1 MRTKFLVALF
11 AVFCLWS
18 CQDWG
23 EMDPPAGNQQ
33 KPTLKELASYT
44 FDDLGSDVSIGVYQ
58 GGKAPK
64 LVVDKQLEVVLEL
77 DGGYVSY
84 SNPLQFYTLQEA
96 ASLTGWVKLN
106 ESDED
111 TPIFCFS
118 DETGSKKLMF
128 TANSDLYYN
137 EEKLNTN
144 SLLLT
149 AGEWHWF
156 SVAVKPD
163 SYAIYIDGVAIDGT
177 ITNDE
182 SVATVSRAV
191 ASGEVMSF
199 MTEAS
204 KLYFGYGSKE
214 KPVKMWI
221 DEVSVYKNLITDKE
235 IAKPELPEIGEGG
248 DSSEGDGPTYEN
260 PYILGAPD
268 CSTGWWSE
276 FSPIMKADG
285 DCIFHHR
292 FVNHTNGLNAW
303 NNWVLGISNGKLPN
317 EEGYQEYAIVRADN
331 WGWLNGNGDNT
342 IDKSGYPLSNTYD
355 LTNGWTLFCQEM
367 EGAVVDLTIQRKGS
381 TLTMNADIVTKSKL
395 NWTYSWTYGA
405 IPNGELGV
413 FLTVDGS
420 YLEIDLE
427 EAYVGNVWDKNEN
440 IVGNKDFTTPFFG
453 DISEIMTVAG
463 DCKLGCQFI
472 NHRSSTGQNWNN
484 WLLAICN
491 GIERGASGYEEY
503 ASVRA
508 DNWGWIGNQLYDDGH
523 AIANSKYPFES
534 TFNWDTF
541 LNDMSDATINMVL
554 SREGDTFTMDAT
566 IMPSS
571 GNEITYKWVY
581 PELVADEVGFYLSVD
596 GSYLD
601 IITQVTYPFI
611 ANIK

>member
-163 SYAIYIDGVAIDGT
+163 SYAIYIDGVAVDGT

-191 ASGEVMSF
+191 ASGEVMNF
-199 MTEAS
+199 MTG
-204 KLYFGYGSKE
+204 LQ
-214 KPVKMWI
+214 
-221 DEVSVYKNLITDKE
+221 N
-235 IAKPELPEIGEGG
+235 
-248 DSSEGDGPTYEN
+248 
-260 PYILGAPD
+260 YILVMAQ
-268 CSTGWWSE
+268 
-276 FSPIMKADG
+276 K
-285 DCIFHHR
+285 
-292 FVNHTNGLNAW
+292 
-303 NNWVLGISNGKLPN
+303 
-317 EEGYQEYAIVRADN
+317 
-331 WGWLNGNGDNT
+331 
-342 IDKSGYPLSNTYD
+342 KSL
-355 LTNGWTLFCQEM
+355 
-367 EGAVVDLTIQRKGS
+367 
-381 TLTMNADIVTKSKL
+381 
-395 NWTYSWTYGA
+395 
-405 IPNGELGV
+405 
-413 FLTVDGS
+413 
-420 YLEIDLE
+420 
-427 EAYVGNVWDKNEN
+427 
-440 IVGNKDFTTPFFG
+440 
-453 DISEIMTVAG
+453 
-463 DCKLGCQFI
+463 
-472 NHRSSTGQNWNN
+472 
-484 WLLAICN
+484 
-491 GIERGASGYEEY
+491 
-503 ASVRA
+503 
-508 DNWGWIGNQLYDDGH
+508 
-523 AIANSKYPFES
+523 
-534 TFNWDTF
+534 
-541 LNDMSDATINMVL
+541 
-554 SREGDTFTMDAT
+554 
-566 IMPSS
+566 
-571 GNEITYKWVY
+571 
-581 PELVADEVGFYLSVD
+581 
-596 GSYLD
+596 
-601 IITQVTYPFI
+601 
-611 ANIK
+611 

>member
-163 SYAIYIDGVAIDGT
+163 SYAIYIDGVAVDGT

-182 SVATVSRAV
+182 SVATASRAV
-191 ASGEVMSF
+191 ASGEVMNF

-248 DSSEGDGPTYEN
+248 DSGDGDNPGNEN
-260 PYILGAPD
+260 IYVLGAPD

-367 EGAVVDLTIQRKGS
+367 EGAVVDLTVQRKGS

-427 EAYVGNVWDKNEN
+427 EAYVGNTYSQGYNV
-440 IVGNKDFTTPFFG
+440 VGSQDN
-453 DISEIMTVAG
+453 
-463 DCKLGCQFI
+463 
-472 NHRSSTGQNWNN
+472 STGWWGAHSSKVLMEGDGKVVYQLYNHTSKTNIWNSYVFI
-484 WLLAICN
+484 LTT
-491 GIERGASGYEEY
+491 GTHPTESGYNGATDELLIL
-503 ASVRA
+503 RA
-508 DNWGWIGNQLYDDGH
+508 DPYGWGAIYDEGAITVIDGMDVEKADGALVTVSFTRKGTEIAYSASFDYNGKTITPYTYISSNFPDNQEKW
-523 AIANSKYPFES
+523 A
-534 TFNWDTF
+534 TF
-541 LNDMSDATINMVL
+541 
-554 SREGDTFTMDAT
+554 FT
-566 IMPSS
+566 
-571 GNEITYKWVY
+571 
-581 PELVADEVGFYLSVD
+581 VD
-596 GSYLD
+596 NCWLD
-601 IITQVTYPFI
+601 IISVVTYPFI

>member
-163 SYAIYIDGVAIDGT
+163 SYAIYIDGVAVDGT

-191 ASGEVMSF
+191 ASGEVMNF

-248 DSSEGDGPTYEN
+248 DSGDGDNPGNEN
-260 PYILGAPD
+260 IYVLGAPD

-367 EGAVVDLTIQRKGS
+367 EGAVVDLTVQRKGS

-427 EAYVGNVWDKNEN
+427 EAYVGILTLKVNV
-440 IVGNKDFTTPFFG
+440 VGSQDN
-453 DISEIMTVAG
+453 
-463 DCKLGCQFI
+463 
-472 NHRSSTGQNWNN
+472 STGWWGAHSSKVLMEGDGKVVYQLYNHTSKTNIWNSYVFI
-484 WLLAICN
+484 LTT
-491 GIERGASGYEEY
+491 GTHPTESGYNGATDELLIL
-503 ASVRA
+503 RA
-508 DNWGWIGNQLYDDGH
+508 DPYGWGAIYDEGAITVIDGMDVEKADGALVTVSFTRKGTEIAYSASFDYNGTIITPYTYIASNFPDNQEKW
-523 AIANSKYPFES
+523 AAF
-534 TFNWDTF
+534 
-541 LNDMSDATINMVL
+541 
-554 SREGDTFTMDAT
+554 FT
-566 IMPSS
+566 
-571 GNEITYKWVY
+571 
-581 PELVADEVGFYLSVD
+581 VD
-596 GSYLD
+596 NCWLD
-601 IITQVTYPFI
+601 IISVVTYPFI

>member
-163 SYAIYIDGVAIDGT
+163 SYAIYIDGVAVDGT

-191 ASGEVMSF
+191 ASGEVMNF

-248 DSSEGDGPTYEN
+248 DSGDGDNPGNEN
-260 PYILGAPD
+260 IYVLGAPD

-317 EEGYQEYAIVRADN
+317 EEGYQEYAIVCADN
-331 WGWLNGNGDNT
+331 CGWLNGNGDNT

-367 EGAVVDLTIQRKGS
+367 EGAVVDLTVQRKGS

-427 EAYVGNVWDKNEN
+427 EAYVGNTYSQGYNM
-440 IVGNKDFTTPFFG
+440 VGSQDN
-453 DISEIMTVAG
+453 
-463 DCKLGCQFI
+463 
-472 NHRSSTGQNWNN
+472 STGWWGAHSSKVLMEGDGKVVYQLYNHTSKTNIWNSYVFI
-484 WLLAICN
+484 LTT
-491 GIERGASGYEEY
+491 GTHPTESGYNGATDELLIL
-503 ASVRA
+503 RA
-508 DNWGWIGNQLYDDGH
+508 DPYGWGAIYDEGAITVIDGMDVEKADGALVTVSFTRKGTEIAYSASFDYNGTIITPYTYIASNFPDNQEKW
-523 AIANSKYPFES
+523 AVF
-534 TFNWDTF
+534 
-541 LNDMSDATINMVL
+541 
-554 SREGDTFTMDAT
+554 FT
-566 IMPSS
+566 
-571 GNEITYKWVY
+571 
-581 PELVADEVGFYLSVD
+581 VD
-596 GSYLD
+596 NCWLD
-601 IITQVTYPFI
+601 IISVVTYPFI

>member
-163 SYAIYIDGVAIDGT
+163 SYAIYIDGVAVDGT

-191 ASGEVMSF
+191 ASGEVMNF

-248 DSSEGDGPTYEN
+248 DSGDGDNPGNEN
-260 PYILGAPD
+260 IYVLGAPD

-367 EGAVVDLTIQRKGS
+367 EGAVVDLTVQRKGS

-427 EAYVGNVWDKNEN
+427 EAYVGNTYSQGYNVVGSQDNSTEWWGAHSSKVLMEGDGKVVYQLYNHTSKTN
-440 IVGNKDFTTPFFG
+440 IWNSYVFILTTGTHPT
-453 DISEIMTVAG
+453 E
-463 DCKLGCQFI
+463 
-472 NHRSSTGQNWNN
+472 
-484 WLLAICN
+484 
-491 GIERGASGYEEY
+491 SGYNGATDELLIL
-503 ASVRA
+503 RA
-508 DNWGWIGNQLYDDGH
+508 DPYGWGAIYDEGAITVIDGMDVEKADGALVTVSFTRKGTEIAYSASFDYNGTIITPYTYIASNFPDNQEKW
-523 AIANSKYPFES
+523 AAF
-534 TFNWDTF
+534 
-541 LNDMSDATINMVL
+541 
-554 SREGDTFTMDAT
+554 FT
-566 IMPSS
+566 
-571 GNEITYKWVY
+571 
-581 PELVADEVGFYLSVD
+581 VD
-596 GSYLD
+596 NCWLD
-601 IITQVTYPFI
+601 IISVVTYPFI

>member
-163 SYAIYIDGVAIDGT
+163 SYAIYIDGVAVDGT

-191 ASGEVMSF
+191 ASGEVMNF

-248 DSSEGDGPTYEN
+248 DSGDGDNPGNEN
-260 PYILGAPD
+260 IYVLGAPD

-331 WGWLNGNGDNT
+331 WDWLNGNGDNT

-367 EGAVVDLTIQRKGS
+367 EGAVVDLTVQRKGS

-427 EAYVGNVWDKNEN
+427 EAYVGNTYSQGYNV
-440 IVGNKDFTTPFFG
+440 VGSQDN
-453 DISEIMTVAG
+453 
-463 DCKLGCQFI
+463 
-472 NHRSSTGQNWNN
+472 STGWWGAHSSKVLMEGDGKVVYQLYNHTSKTNIWNSYVFI
-484 WLLAICN
+484 LTT
-491 GIERGASGYEEY
+491 GTHPTESGYNGATDELLIL
-503 ASVRA
+503 RA
-508 DNWGWIGNQLYDDGH
+508 DPYGWGAIYDEGAITVIDGMDVEKADGALVTVSFTRKGTEIAYSASFDYNGTIITPYTYIASNFPDNQEKW
-523 AIANSKYPFES
+523 AAF
-534 TFNWDTF
+534 
-541 LNDMSDATINMVL
+541 
-554 SREGDTFTMDAT
+554 FT
-566 IMPSS
+566 
-571 GNEITYKWVY
+571 
-581 PELVADEVGFYLSVD
+581 VD
-596 GSYLD
+596 NCWLD
-601 IITQVTYPFI
+601 IISVVTYPFI

>member
-163 SYAIYIDGVAIDGT
+163 SYAIYIDGVAVDGT

-191 ASGEVMSF
+191 ASGEVMNF

-248 DSSEGDGPTYEN
+248 DSGDGDNPGNEN
-260 PYILGAPD
+260 IYVLGAPD

-292 FVNHTNGLNAW
+292 FVNHTNGLNAR

-367 EGAVVDLTIQRKGS
+367 EGAVVDLTVQRKGS

-427 EAYVGNVWDKNEN
+427 EAYVGNTYSQGYNV
-440 IVGNKDFTTPFFG
+440 VGSQDN
-453 DISEIMTVAG
+453 
-463 DCKLGCQFI
+463 
-472 NHRSSTGQNWNN
+472 STGWWGAHSSKVLMEGDGKVVYQLYNHTSKTNIWNSYVFI
-484 WLLAICN
+484 LTT
-491 GIERGASGYEEY
+491 GTHPTESGYNGATDELLIL
-503 ASVRA
+503 RA
-508 DNWGWIGNQLYDDGH
+508 DPYGWGAIYDEGAITVIDGMDVEKADGALVTVSFTRKGTEIAYSASFDYNGTIITPYTYIASNFPDNQEKW
-523 AIANSKYPFES
+523 AAF
-534 TFNWDTF
+534 
-541 LNDMSDATINMVL
+541 
-554 SREGDTFTMDAT
+554 FT
-566 IMPSS
+566 
-571 GNEITYKWVY
+571 
-581 PELVADEVGFYLSVD
+581 VD
-596 GSYLD
+596 NCWLD
-601 IITQVTYPFI
+601 IISVVTYPFI

>member
-163 SYAIYIDGVAIDGT
+163 SYAIYIDGVAVDGT

-191 ASGEVMSF
+191 ASGEVMNF

-248 DSSEGDGPTYEN
+248 DSGDGDNPGNEN
-260 PYILGAPD
+260 IYVLGAPD

-303 NNWVLGISNGKLPN
+303 NNWVLGIP
-317 EEGYQEYAIVRADN
+317 
-331 WGWLNGNGDNT
+331 
-342 IDKSGYPLSNTYD
+342 
-355 LTNGWTLFCQEM
+355 
-367 EGAVVDLTIQRKGS
+367 
-381 TLTMNADIVTKSKL
+381 
-395 NWTYSWTYGA
+395 
-405 IPNGELGV
+405 
-413 FLTVDGS
+413 
-420 YLEIDLE
+420 
-427 EAYVGNVWDKNEN
+427 
-440 IVGNKDFTTPFFG
+440 
-453 DISEIMTVAG
+453 
-463 DCKLGCQFI
+463 
-472 NHRSSTGQNWNN
+472 
-484 WLLAICN
+484 
-491 GIERGASGYEEY
+491 
-503 ASVRA
+503 
-508 DNWGWIGNQLYDDGH
+508 
-523 AIANSKYPFES
+523 
-534 TFNWDTF
+534 
-541 LNDMSDATINMVL
+541 
-554 SREGDTFTMDAT
+554 
-566 IMPSS
+566 
-571 GNEITYKWVY
+571 
-581 PELVADEVGFYLSVD
+581 
-596 GSYLD
+596 
-601 IITQVTYPFI
+601 
-611 ANIK
+611 

>member
-33 KPTLKELASYT
+33 KPILKELASYT

-163 SYAIYIDGVAIDGT
+163 SYAIYIDGVAVDGT

-182 SVATVSRAV
+182 SVATASRAV
-191 ASGEVMSF
+191 ASGEVMNF

-248 DSSEGDGPTYEN
+248 DSGDGDNPGNEN
-260 PYILGAPD
+260 IYVLGAPD

-367 EGAVVDLTIQRKGS
+367 EGAVVDLTVQRKGS

-427 EAYVGNVWDKNEN
+427 EAYVGNTYSQGYNV
-440 IVGNKDFTTPFFG
+440 VGSQDN
-453 DISEIMTVAG
+453 
-463 DCKLGCQFI
+463 
-472 NHRSSTGQNWNN
+472 STGWWGAHSSKVLMEGDGKVVYQLYNHTSKTNIWNSYVFI
-484 WLLAICN
+484 LTT
-491 GIERGASGYEEY
+491 GTHPTESGYNGATDELLIL
-503 ASVRA
+503 RA
-508 DNWGWIGNQLYDDGH
+508 DPYGWGAIYDEGAITVIDGMDVEKADGALVTVSFTRKGTEIAYSASFDYNGTIITPYTYIASNFPDNQEKW
-523 AIANSKYPFES
+523 AAF
-534 TFNWDTF
+534 
-541 LNDMSDATINMVL
+541 
-554 SREGDTFTMDAT
+554 FT
-566 IMPSS
+566 
-571 GNEITYKWVY
+571 
-581 PELVADEVGFYLSVD
+581 VD
-596 GSYLD
+596 NCWLD
-601 IITQVTYPFI
+601 IISVVTYPFI

>member
-163 SYAIYIDGVAIDGT
+163 SYAIYIDGVAVDGT

-191 ASGEVMSF
+191 ASGEVMNF

-248 DSSEGDGPTYEN
+248 DSGDGDNPGNEN
-260 PYILGAPD
+260 IYVLGAPD

-292 FVNHTNGLNAW
+292 FVNHTNGLNAL

-317 EEGYQEYAIVRADN
+317 EEGYQEYAIVCADN

-367 EGAVVDLTIQRKGS
+367 EGAVVDLTVQRKGS

-427 EAYVGNVWDKNEN
+427 EAYVGNTYSQGYNV
-440 IVGNKDFTTPFFG
+440 VGSQDN
-453 DISEIMTVAG
+453 
-463 DCKLGCQFI
+463 
-472 NHRSSTGQNWNN
+472 STGWWGAHSSKVLMEGDGKVVYQLYNHTSKTNIWNSYVFI
-484 WLLAICN
+484 LTT
-491 GIERGASGYEEY
+491 GTHPTESGYNGATDELLIL
-503 ASVRA
+503 RA
-508 DNWGWIGNQLYDDGH
+508 DPYGWGAIYDEGAITVIDGMDVEKADGALVTVSFTRKGTEIAYSASFDYNGTIITPYTYIASNFPDNQEKW
-523 AIANSKYPFES
+523 AAF
-534 TFNWDTF
+534 
-541 LNDMSDATINMVL
+541 
-554 SREGDTFTMDAT
+554 FT
-566 IMPSS
+566 
-571 GNEITYKWVY
+571 
-581 PELVADEVGFYLSVD
+581 VD
-596 GSYLD
+596 NCWLD
-601 IITQVTYPFI
+601 IISVVTYPFI

>member
-163 SYAIYIDGVAIDGT
+163 SYAIYIDGVAVDGT

-191 ASGEVMSF
+191 ASGEVMNF

-248 DSSEGDGPTYEN
+248 DSGDGDNPGNEN
-260 PYILGAPD
+260 IYVLGAPD

-367 EGAVVDLTIQRKGS
+367 EGAVVDLTVQRKGS

-427 EAYVGNVWDKNEN
+427 EAYVGNTYSQGYNV
-440 IVGNKDFTTPFFG
+440 VGSQDN
-453 DISEIMTVAG
+453 
-463 DCKLGCQFI
+463 
-472 NHRSSTGQNWNN
+472 STGWWGAHSSKVLMEGDGKVVYQLYNHTSKTNIWNSYVFI
-484 WLLAICN
+484 LTT
-491 GIERGASGYEEY
+491 GTHPTESGYNGATDELLIL
-503 ASVRA
+503 RA
-508 DNWGWIGNQLYDDGH
+508 DPYGWGAIYDEGAITVIDGMDVEKADGALVTVSFTRKGTEVAYSASFDYNGTIITPYTYIASNFPDNQEKW
-523 AIANSKYPFES
+523 AVF
-534 TFNWDTF
+534 
-541 LNDMSDATINMVL
+541 
-554 SREGDTFTMDAT
+554 FT
-566 IMPSS
+566 
-571 GNEITYKWVY
+571 
-581 PELVADEVGFYLSVD
+581 VD
-596 GSYLD
+596 NCWLD
-601 IITQVTYPFI
+601 IISVVTYPFI

>member
-163 SYAIYIDGVAIDGT
+163 SYAIYIDGVAVDGT

-191 ASGEVMSF
+191 ASGEVMNF

-248 DSSEGDGPTYEN
+248 DSGDGDNPGNEN
-260 PYILGAPD
+260 IYVLGAPD

-367 EGAVVDLTIQRKGS
+367 EGAVVDLTVQRKGS

-427 EAYVGNVWDKNEN
+427 EAYVGNTYSQGYNV
-440 IVGNKDFTTPFFG
+440 VGSQDN
-453 DISEIMTVAG
+453 
-463 DCKLGCQFI
+463 
-472 NHRSSTGQNWNN
+472 STGRWGAHSSKVLMEGDGKVVYQLYNHTSKTNIWNSYVFI
-484 WLLAICN
+484 LTT
-491 GIERGASGYEEY
+491 GTHPTESGYNGATDELLIL
-503 ASVRA
+503 RA
-508 DNWGWIGNQLYDDGH
+508 DPYGWGAIYDEGAITVIDGMDVEKADGALVTVSFTRKGTEIAYSASFDYNGTIITPYTYIASNFPDNQEKW
-523 AIANSKYPFES
+523 AAF
-534 TFNWDTF
+534 
-541 LNDMSDATINMVL
+541 
-554 SREGDTFTMDAT
+554 FT
-566 IMPSS
+566 
-571 GNEITYKWVY
+571 
-581 PELVADEVGFYLSVD
+581 VD
-596 GSYLD
+596 NCWLD
-601 IITQVTYPFI
+601 IISVVTYPFI